1 MTRRLLLGYLSLTAV
16 VLLVLEVPLGVTF
29 ARSERRQL
37 VEGVRHDAFALV
49 LLSEETLEGAGRVDL
64 PALVAGYQRSTGGRA
79 TIVDAGGRSLADST
93 PSAGESFANRPE
105 IRSALA
111 GQEAVGW
118 RYSRTL
124 GQRLLY
130 VAVPVA
136 SGGRVHGAVRI
147 TYPSSFVEG
156 RIRRTWLLLGG
167 TGAVVLVTVLLIS
180 LWLARSVTRP
190 LRELERA
197 AGGLGRGELATRAP
211 VPHGPREP
219 HALAVAFNQM
229 AVRLER
235 LVDAQQRFVA
245 DASHQLRTPLTALRL
260 RLENLA
266 PELPPAA
273 RDDLD
278 GAIAESWRLSR
289 LVDGLLALARAEQ
302 AGSTPRVVD
311 VAGVVAQRQAAWSDL
326 AAERGVRLE
335 VAVPGALPALLTPG
349 RLDQVLDNL
358 LANALEVSPR
368 AGRVAV
374 TAARTGDL
382 VELHVTDEGPGLS
395 DRDLERAFDRFWQAT
410 AHRDGDHGGF
420 GLGLA
425 IVRQLLLADGGSIE
439 LRPAA
444 GTGLDV
450 VVRVRAG
457 RPG

>member
-1 MTRRLLLGYLSLTAV
+1 
-16 VLLVLEVPLGVTF
+16 
-29 ARSERRQL
+29 
-37 VEGVRHDAFALV
+37 
-49 LLSEETLEGAGRVDL
+49 
-64 PALVAGYQRSTGGRA
+64 
-79 TIVDAGGRSLADST
+79 
-93 PSAGESFANRPE
+93 
-105 IRSALA
+105 
-111 GQEAVGW
+111 
-118 RYSRTL
+118 
-124 GQRLLY
+124 
-130 VAVPVA
+130 
-136 SGGRVHGAVRI
+136 
-147 TYPSSFVEG
+147 
-156 RIRRTWLLLGG
+156 
-167 TGAVVLVTVLLIS
+167 VTVLLIS

-197 AGGLGRGELATRAP
+197 AAGLGRGELATRAP
-211 VPHGPREP
+211 VPQAPREP
-219 HALAVAFNQM
+219 RALAVAFNQM
-229 AVRLER
+229 ALRLER

-311 VAGVVAQRQAAWSDL
+311 VAGVLAQRQAAWSDL

-335 VAVPGALPALLTPG
+335 VAVPGALPAFLTPG

-358 LANALEVSPR
+358 LANALEVSPP

-395 DRDLERAFDRFWQAT
+395 DRDRERAFDRFWQAT

-457 RPG
+457 GPG